1 MKIKAFVFN
10 PFQEH
15 CFVLSNKTECIIIDP
30 GCCNNKERSSLSDYI
45 KEENLNIKYLL
56 NTHLHIDHIMGN
68 RFIQSEFG
76 IGASANENDEF
87 LLENMYQYACSLGL
101 MGNAFTES
109 IFYKQ
114 IEAFPLQNLLCE
126 GDIITIDGIQLD
138 VIEIPGHTPGHLAFY
153 NKQDDCIFSGDA
165 IFRGSIGRTDLAGK
179 DENEMYNLLITSIK
193 TKILSLPDTTTI
205 FTGHGP
211 TTTVGQEKRNNPYLS

>member
-1 MKIKAFVFN
+1 MCYNA
-10 PFQEH
+10 
-15 CFVLSNKTECIIIDP
+15 IDIAKKVIAYT
-30 GCCNNKERSSLSDYI
+30 N
-45 KEENLNIKYLL
+45 EE
-56 NTHLHIDHIMGN
+56 
-68 RFIQSEFG
+68 
-76 IGASANENDEF
+76 
-87 LLENMYQYACSLGL
+87 
-101 MGNAFTES
+101 
-109 IFYKQ
+109 
-114 IEAFPLQNLLCE
+114 E
-126 GDIITIDGIQLD
+126 GDSITNLKLQKLLYYLQGF
-138 VIEIPGHTPGHLAFY
+138 HLAFY